1 MINIFHSIHITSLKY
16 SAQSSPEY
24 SQYDEYIR
32 VISSSTIQAPPSQ
45 NGGDS
50 AQRIDLPPWDLQFL
64 LLETIQKG
72 LLFHT
77 KNHQIHHL
85 QHSLSSTLA
94 FFPPLA
100 GRLVITRHHDNNNHT
115 TTATSHI
122 TCNNAGALFVHAAAE
137 NTSVADILQPNYV
150 PPIVHSF
157 FPLNGAKNH
166 EGTSQ
171 PLLAVQVT
179 ELLDGIFIGFTVNHS
194 VADGKSFWLFINS
207 WAEISRGFLK
217 PSKSPVFQRWL
228 PHNIEVPIRFPFTEK
243 QEAQQCSEKILN
255 APPERIFHFT
265 KEKIVELK
273 AKANME
279 ANTNRVS
286 SLQAVLTHLWRSV
299 IRCKQVDPEEEVSY
313 FLIIGARPRMVPP
326 LPEDYFGNAALF
338 GGVTVK
344 AGELVVEGG
353 LGKCAMELNKMVSLY
368 SDEMVKK
375 EYECWVRT
383 PKLHLLDG
391 VTGGHSLA
399 TSSSPRF
406 DVYGNDF
413 GWGKP
418 VAVRS
423 GGANKRHGKITV
435 FAGAEEGSIDIEVC
449 LPIEILEA
457 LGNDPEFT
465 HTISS

>member
-1 MINIFHSIHITSLKY
+1 MDTV
-16 SAQSSPEY
+16 
-24 SQYDEYIR
+24 R
-32 VISSSTIQAPPSQ
+32 VISSSTVQAPSQ

-50 AQRIDLPPWDLQFL
+50 AQKIDLTPWDLKFL
-64 LLETIQKG
+64 LLETVQKG

-85 QHSLSSTLA
+85 QHTLSSTLA

-100 GRLVITRHHDNNNHT
+100 GRLVITRHHDN

-157 FPLNGAKNH
+157 FALNGARNH

-194 VADGKSFWLFINS
+194 VADGKSFWLFVNS
-207 WAEISRGFLK
+207 WAEISRGSLK
-217 PSKSPVFQRWL
+217 PSKSPVFQRWF
-228 PHNIEVPIRFPFTEK
+228 PNDIEVPIRFPFTDQK
-243 QEAQQCSEKILN
+243 QAHKYSETH
-255 APPERIFHFT
+255 PSERVFHFT
-265 KEKIVELK
+265 KEKIAELK
-273 AKANME
+273 VKANTE

-286 SLQAVLTHLWRSV
+286 SLLALLTHLWRSV
-299 IRCKQVDPEEEVSY
+299 IRCKQLDPEEEVSY
-313 FLIIGARPRMVPP
+313 RLLIGVRPRMVPP
-326 LPEDYFGNAALF
+326 FPEDYFGNALVA
-338 GGVTVK
+338 GGVTMK

-353 LGKCAMELNKMVSLY
+353 LGKVAMEMNKVVSLE
-368 SDEMVKK
+368 SDETVKK
-375 EYECWVRT
+375 EYESWVKK
-383 PKLHLLDG
+383 PWLIPPAMLI
-391 VTGGHSLA
+391 GGHSLT

-423 GGANKRHGKITV
+423 GGANKGYGKITV
-435 FAGAEEGSIDIEVC
+435 FAGVEEGSIDIEV
-449 LPIEILEA
+449 
-457 LGNDPEFT
+457 
-465 HTISS
+465 